1 MVYWKRK
8 IRQPGGKK
16 EKRKHENEIWHHGL
30 WFPRQYRG
38 RCVEEGP
45 AGRLRAGGRHQPH
58 LRFGREDGGKRGLC
72 GLRGRGCSAG
82 AGAGVHRGSRF
93 GGSGARNGRSGAA
106 PGREPRGAC
115 PSVHSPTSRFYEEVK
130 QAAREGGA
138 KVHLASGAIGG
149 FDVLQTVTLM
159 AAGPEAGRD
168 RPASRLTPVR
178 RASATP
184 PSGPTIC

>member
-1 MVYWKRK
+1 MLKKYGLSINTIIELLGEVSKQICVKCCFSCVNDKKTMKNAGFCFSAHGMVYWKRK

-16 EKRKHENEIWHHGL
+16 EKRKHENEIWHRGL

-45 AGRLRAGGRHQPH
+45 AGRLRAGGCHQPH

-106 PGREPRGAC
+106 PGREPRGA
-115 PSVHSPTSRFYEEVK
+115 VHRCIRRPR
-130 QAAREGGA
+130 
-138 KVHLASGAIGG
+138 
-149 FDVLQTVTLM
+149 VL
-159 AAGPEAGRD
+159 
-168 RPASRLTPVR
+168 
-178 RASATP
+178 
-184 PSGPTIC
+184 